1 MFIGEAPG
9 AHEDA
14 QGIPFVG
21 RAGELLTR
29 IIEGGMKMTRDEIYI
44 ANIIKCRPPRN
55 RDPLPEEVAICRPFI
70 LKQIE
75 IVQPKVIVTLGRV
88 AMQALLG
95 NTDSITRTRGQW
107 RELNGYPVMPT
118 FHPAYLLRNPDGK
131 KDVWQDIKTVLARLK
146 ELE

>member
-1 MFIGEAPG
+1 
-9 AHEDA
+9 
-14 QGIPFVG
+14 
-21 RAGELLTR
+21 
-29 IIEGGMKMTRDEIYI
+29 MKMTRDEIYI